1 MRCLKILGPQ
11 MNANERKFY
20 FGGFTKYSVDRQS
33 SDVSS
38 VSIFENN
45 INYSRSFAF
54 ICGK

>member
-1 MRCLKILGPQ
+1 

-20 FGGFTKYSVDRQS
+20 FAGSTSYSVVRQS
-33 SDVSS
+33 LDVSS